1 MKVSKSL
8 FLAMFIFMFC
18 FSSGYA
24 QVEKGII
31 DTIAERIEF
40 HGELEAGFWLESIGH
55 KNRSGRVEDSEIQLT
70 TACLAIEAEVT
81 DWMNI
86 TVVPLFEVDEFFID
100 EGHVTLGPTENIP
113 LYLTAGLL
121 YHPFGK
127 REEYTHFPDDPFI
140 NLPLTLYFGEIWDPG
155 VIIGYTQ
162 DFGPSNITLE
172 GFAVYADVSD
182 SEENRQVD
190 TFGFNLCYN
199 ISTEDYSFEIGGSWI
214 NNVLDSSGFKDYFD
228 EEGAW
233 DGEFSTEKDIDGVA
247 VYASGEYRGLY
258 FTAEYMTATSTLERQ
273 GLIGRSGEKG
283 ARPRVWGVE
292 VGAALENYVPLPKP
306 VEVMF
311 RYEGSLDAQEI
322 YEIPRNRYA
331 VGANIGLHDYLT
343 WSLAYAYNDYNEGY
357 GGGDPTGNPTNGSL
371 FFTQM
376 AIEF

>member
-1 MKVSKSL
+1 MKKVGTLLAVFML
-8 FLAMFIFMFC
+8 FSSFC
-18 FSSGYA
+18 FA
-24 QVEKGII
+24 EVEKGII

-55 KNRSGRVEDSEIQLT
+55 KNVKGRVEDSEIQLT
-70 TACLAIEAEVT
+70 TAALAIEAEVAE
-81 DWMNI
+81 WINVA
-86 TVVPLFEVDEFFID
+86 VVPLFEVDEFFID

-162 DFGPSNITLE
+162 DFGSSNITLE
-172 GFAVYADVSD
+172 GFVVYADVSD
-182 SEENRQVD
+182 SNENRQVD
-190 TFGFNLCYN
+190 TFGFNVCYN
-199 ISTEDYSFEIGGSWI
+199 FSTEDYNFEIGGSWI

-258 FTAEYMTATSTLERQ
+258 FTAEYMTATSTLEKQ
-273 GLIGRSGEKG
+273 GLMGRSGKKG

-292 VGAALENYVPLPKP
+292 LGAALENYVPLPKP

-357 GGGDPTGNPTNGSL
+357 GGGNPTDHPTNGSL
-371 FFTQM
+371 FFTQL